1 MRQEKKYL
9 GNYRKKEIRVFMK
22 GSLQMFTHP
31 VLKSIFQ
38 GTTWGIARFSIS
50 RVSTC
55 SLFYKI
61 SSFERTKTL
70 FDQTVSID
78 PLLFFIFNPYALV
91 PDVQYC
97 TVLYFWFQYTWAVTP
112 REINRAKT
120 QKLKIY
126 GQVVPAIRLN

>member
-31 VLKSIFQ
+31 ILKSIFQ

-50 RVSTC
+50 RVFLHVVYFIKYLLLRGQKLYLTRQC
-55 SLFYKI
+55 
-61 SSFERTKTL
+61 
-70 FDQTVSID
+70 
-78 PLLFFIFNPYALV
+78 PLTRCYFNPYALV

>member
-31 VLKSIFQ
+31 ILKSIFQ

-55 SLFYKI
+55 SLFYTI

-78 PLLFFIFNPYALV
+78 PLLFQPLCTG
-91 PDVQYC
+91 PRC
-97 TVLYFWFQYTWAVTP
+97 TVLHCVVLLVP
-112 REINRAKT
+112 VHLGSDSREINRAKT

>member
-50 RVSTC
+50 RVLRGQKLYLTRQC
-55 SLFYKI
+55 
-61 SSFERTKTL
+61 
-70 FDQTVSID
+70 
-78 PLLFFIFNPYALV
+78 PLTRCYFNPYALV

>member
-31 VLKSIFQ
+31 ILSNPFFRVQLGELQ
-38 GTTWGIARFSIS
+38 GFPYHEFLHVVYFIKYLLLRGQKLYLTRQ
-50 RVSTC
+50 C
-55 SLFYKI
+55 
-61 SSFERTKTL
+61 
-70 FDQTVSID
+70 
-78 PLLFFIFNPYALV
+78 PLTRCYFNPYALV